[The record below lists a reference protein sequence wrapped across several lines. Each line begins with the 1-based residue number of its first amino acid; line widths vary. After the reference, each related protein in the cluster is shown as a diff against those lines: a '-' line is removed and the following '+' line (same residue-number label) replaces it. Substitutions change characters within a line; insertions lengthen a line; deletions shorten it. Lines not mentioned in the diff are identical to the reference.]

1 MTVFSW
7 RPIEPGDV
15 AEWTALVAEIEA
27 ADGGSEYFSEQ
38 DQLEL
43 FDDPSY
49 DFARGSVAVLD
60 GSVMAGFCLLMKRS
74 AADPVHVMRHWGGVH
89 PRYRNRGLGGELL
102 EWAEQ
107 AAVPIH
113 HDAFPGRPLSLSGFC
128 LQSNAGA
135 ADLLESHGYLSVR
148 WMHVMTIDLSQ
159 PLREVPAPSSEVEI
173 AGFTPER
180 SQDARLV
187 RDESF
192 RDHWGSTE
200 TTAEGWAH
208 TTASQAFR
216 PACSFVAY
224 EAGDPLGVILAF
236 EYEAFFE
243 ATGIRDLFIG
253 IVGTRRA
260 GRKRGIASALVARAL
275 TEAKAAGFVRASLD
289 VQGDSMTGAV
299 GLYERIGFTIDH
311 SQAYYEKA
319 LTAS

>member
-15 AEWTALVAEIEA
+15 AEWTALVAEIQA

-43 FDDPSY
+43 FDNPSH
-49 DFARGSVAVLD
+49 DFARGSVVVLD
-60 GSVMAGFCLLMKRS
+60 GTVMAGYCLLTKRT

-89 PRYRNRGLGGELL
+89 PRYRNSGLGGQLL
-102 EWAEQ
+102 QWAEQ
-107 AAVPIH
+107 ASVPLH
-113 HDAFPGRPLSLSGFC
+113 EDLFSGHPLSLSGFC
-128 LQSNAGA
+128 LQGNGPA
-135 ADLLESHGYLSVR
+135 ADLFESHGYRLVR
-148 WMHVMTIDLSQ
+148 WMHEMAIDLSQ
-159 PLREVPAPSSEVEI
+159 PLREAPVAPPGVEI
-173 AGFTPER
+173 VGFTPER

-187 RDESF
+187 RDEAF

-208 TTASQAFR
+208 GTGSQAFR

-224 EAGDPLGVILAF
+224 EAGEPLGVILAF
-236 EYEAFFE
+236 EYDAYLE
-243 ATGIRDLFIG
+243 ATGIRDLYIA

-275 TEAKAAGFVRASLD
+275 AQAQAAGFVRASLG
-289 VQGDSMTGAV
+289 VQADSMTGAV
-299 GLYERIGFTIDH
+299 GLYERIGFAIDH
-311 SQAYYEKA
+311 SDAYYEKA

>member
-15 AEWTALVAEIEA
+15 SEWTALVAAIQA

-43 FDDPSY
+43 FDDPSH
-49 DFARGSVAVLD
+49 DFPRGSVAVLD

-89 PRYRNRGLGGELL
+89 PRYRRRGLGSELL
-102 EWAEQ
+102 EWAEK

-113 HDAFPGRPLSLSGFC
+113 EDAFGGHPLSLSGFC
-128 LQSNAGA
+128 MPGN
-135 ADLLESHGYLSVR
+135 DLLESHGYQPVR
-148 WMHVMTIDLSQ
+148 WMHEMTIDLSQ
-159 PLREVPAPSSEVEI
+159 PLRDAPSPAPGVEI

-192 RDHWGSTE
+192 HDHWGSTE

-208 TTASQAFR
+208 ATGSQAFR

-224 EAGDPLGVILAF
+224 EAGEPLGVILAF
-236 EYEAFFE
+236 EYDAYRE
-243 ATGIRDLFIG
+243 ATGIRDLYIG

-275 TEAKAAGFVRASLD
+275 TQAQAAGFVRASLG
-289 VQGDSMTGAV
+289 VQSDSMTGAV

-311 SQAYYEKA
+311 SVAYYEKT